1 MQEKWKDIKGF
12 EGLYEVSDFGNV
24 RNKKTKRLFEVDVT
38 NSYAKVALSKECKRL
53 KRYVHRVVYESHIG
67 PLVEGYQ
74 INHKDFNRLNNHV
87 SNLEQ
92 VTVFEN
98 NLHSR
103 DRNFFKIDFKM
114 AKKMRESNL
123 NSRELSE
130 FYDLNDRQIRRVLN
144 NEAWFDP
151 EYNPEDRKTRIKNL
165 KMSIKQSQYRAKPQ

>member
-1 MQEKWKDIKGF
+1 MQEIWKDIKCF
-12 EGLYEVSDFGNV
+12 EGLYEVSNFGNV
-24 RNKKTKRLFEVDVT
+24 RNKKTKKSISIDAS
-38 NSYAKVALSKECKRL
+38 NSYAKITISKSRKYF
-53 KRYVHRVVYESHIG
+53 KKYVHRVVYESHIG

-114 AKKMRESNL
+114 AKEMRESNL
-123 NSRELSE
+123 NSRELSK

-165 KMSIKQSQYRAKPQ
+165 KTSIKQSQYRAKPQ

>member
-1 MQEKWKDIKGF
+1 MQEKWKDVKGF

-24 RNKKTKRLFEVDVT
+24 RNKKTKHLFKVDVT
-38 NSYAKVALSKECKRL
+38 NSYAKVALSKEGKRL
-53 KRYVHRVVYESHIG
+53 KRYVHRIVFESHLG

-74 INHKDFNRLNNHV
+74 INHKDFNRLNNRV

-103 DRNFFKIDFKM
+103 DRNFFKIDFKI
-114 AKKMRESNL
+114 AKEMRNSNL
-123 NSRELSE
+123 NSRELAD
-130 FYDLNDRQIRRVLN
+130 FYDLNDRQIRRVLK

-151 EYNPEDRKTRIKNL
+151 EFDPSKRKEIIKLSKNVN
-165 KMSIKQSQYRAKPQ
+165 K

>member
-1 MQEKWKDIKGF
+1 MQEKWKDVKGF

-24 RNKKTKRLFEVDVT
+24 RNKKTKHLFEVDVT
-38 NSYAKVALSKECKRL
+38 NSYAKVALSKEGKRL
-53 KRYVHRVVYESHIG
+53 KRYVHRIVFESHLG

-103 DRNFFKIDFKM
+103 DRNFFKIDFKI
-114 AKKMRESNL
+114 AKEMRNSNL
-123 NSRELSE
+123 NSRELAD
-130 FYDLNDRQIRRVLN
+130 FYDLNDRQIRRVLK
-144 NEAWFDP
+144 NEAWFDSEFDP
-151 EYNPEDRKTRIKNL
+151 SKRKERIKLSKNVN
-165 KMSIKQSQYRAKPQ
+165 K

>member
-1 MQEKWKDIKGF
+1 MREIWKEIKGF
-12 EGLYEVSDFGNV
+12 EGLYEVSNFGNIM
-24 RNKKTKRLFEVDVT
+24 NKKTKRLLKCDVT
-38 NSYAKVALSKECKRL
+38 NSYAKVTLSKNNQTFK
-53 KRYVHRVVYESHIG
+53 KYIHRIVYESHIG

-74 INHKDFNRLNNHV
+74 INHKDFNRLNNYS

-114 AKKMRESNL
+114 AKEMRDSNL
-123 NSRELSE
+123 NSIELSA
-130 FYDLNDRQIRRVLN
+130 FYDLNDRQIRRVLK

-151 EYNPEDRKTRIKNL
+151 SYDYKKRKARINTL
-165 KMSIKQSQYRAKPQ
+165 KSQ

>member
-1 MQEKWKDIKGF
+1 MQEKWKDVKGF

-24 RNKKTKRLFEVDVT
+24 RNKKTKHLFEVDVT
-38 NSYAKVALSKECKRL
+38 NSYAKVALSKEGKRL
-53 KRYVHRVVYESHIG
+53 KRYVHRIVFESHLG

-103 DRNFFKIDFKM
+103 DRNFFKIDFKI
-114 AKKMRESNL
+114 AKEMRSSNL
-123 NSRELSE
+123 NSRELAE
-130 FYDLNDRQIRRVLN
+130 LYDLNDRQIRRVLK

-151 EYNPEDRKTRIKNL
+151 EFDPSKRKERIKLSKNVN
-165 KMSIKQSQYRAKPQ
+165 K

>member
-1 MQEKWKDIKGF
+1 MQEIWKDIKGF
-12 EGLYEVSDFGNV
+12 EGLYEVSDFGNI
-24 RNKKTKRLFEVDVT
+24 RNKKTKKIFIPDVT
-38 NSYAKVALSKECKRL
+38 NSYAKVALSKNNTRIK
-53 KRYVHRVVYESHIG
+53 KYVHRVVYESHIG

-114 AKKMRESNL
+114 AKEMRESNL

-151 EYNPEDRKTRIKNL
+151 EYNPEDRKARIKNL
-165 KMSIKQSQYRAKPQ
+165 KTSIKQSQYRAKPQ